1 MPQSQVQHPHHHLIK
16 NVSGNTSI
24 FSVVALLVLSI
35 VIPVDFVTAQARLA
49 SSGYV
54 DRWDPG
60 RSERDQWGAGL
71 VEPLQHRMER
81 HWTFMLSGVPSKYRG
96 QRNPLSQTPEVIRAG
111 GDRYQKICA
120 ECHGALGLGNGVMAN
135 SLNPSPAL
143 LAYLIQMPMAV
154 DQYLMWSISEGGK
167 EFGTGMPAFKDTL
180 SEKEIWEIVA
190 YMRAGFP
197 QK

>member
-1 MPQSQVQHPHHHLIK
+1 VGLVGFKSSAI
-16 NVSGNTSI
+16 
-24 FSVVALLVLSI
+24 SVVALIVLS
-35 VIPVDFVTAQARLA
+35 VVVAADFATAQTQIA

-60 RSERDQWGAGL
+60 RSERDKWGTGMM
-71 VEPLQHRMER
+71 EPLQHRMER
-81 HWTFMLSGVPSKYRG
+81 HWTFMLSGVPSNYRG
-96 QRNPLSQTPEVIRAG
+96 KRNPLSQTPEVIRAG
-111 GDRYQKICA
+111 GGHYQKKCI

-154 DQYLMWSISEGGK
+154 DEYLIWSISEGGK
-167 EFGTGMPAFKDTL
+167 EFGTAMPAFKDTL
-180 SEKEIWEIVA
+180 TEKEIWEIVA

-197 QK
+197 QD